1 MSDIGYTRGMTG
13 HDNNTK
19 GNTMTSTGNYKGI
32 RYTEING
39 EIRIDNC
46 REAPSFWS
54 VGAMQRWI
62 DCNTD
67 WCCPRDAGG

>member
-1 MSDIGYTRGMTG
+1 M
-13 HDNNTK
+13 NA
-19 GNTMTSTGNYKGI
+19 TGNYKGI

-54 VGAMQRWI
+54 IGAMQRWI
-62 DCNTD
+62 DNNVE
-67 WCCPRDAGG
+67 WCCPQDAGG

>member
-1 MSDIGYTRGMTG
+1 MTRANETRETLTG
-13 HDNNTK
+13 DEA
-19 GNTMTSTGNYKGI
+19 MTSTGNYKGI

-39 EIRIDNC
+39 EYRIDNC

-62 DCNTD
+62 DDNCN
-67 WCCPRDAGG
+67 WCCPRNAGG